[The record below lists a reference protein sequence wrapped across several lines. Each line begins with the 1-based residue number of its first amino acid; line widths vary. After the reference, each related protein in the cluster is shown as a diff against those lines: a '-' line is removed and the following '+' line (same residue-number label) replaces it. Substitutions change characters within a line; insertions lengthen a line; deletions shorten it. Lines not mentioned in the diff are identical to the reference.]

1 MDTNGSGWGPVVG
14 CSEILGSHGI
24 FLSATHIYLIL
35 KEESGSF
42 SQNTLWSFNNA
53 ENPRI

>member
-1 MDTNGSGWGPVVG
+1 MDTNGSGWGPVLG
-14 CSEILGSHGI
+14 YSEILGSHGI